1 MFLELCFNFH
11 QHSQNVKRTK
21 QLYPIDRL
29 DRQMFSV
36 SVVHKLYQHT
46 AKKMAV
52 GRNVID
58 GIRKIVKYISKYPQP
73 HQEVDINDDGVMISL
88 KV

>member
-1 MFLELCFNFH
+1 
-11 QHSQNVKRTK
+11 
-21 QLYPIDRL
+21 
-29 DRQMFSV
+29 MFSV
-36 SVVHKLYQHT
+36 SVVHKLYQHA
-46 AKKMAV
+46 AKQMTV

>member
-1 MFLELCFNFH
+1 MLQFPPTL
-11 QHSQNVKRTK
+11 QNVKRTK
-21 QLYPIDRL
+21 QLYPFYRL

-36 SVVHKLYQHT
+36 SVVHKLYQHA

-58 GIRKIVKYISKYPQP
+58 GIRKIVKYISKYPQSNL
-73 HQEVDINDDGVMISL
+73 IKKL
-88 KV
+88 T